1 MNNEHLELD
10 FLPQLPKSNL
20 DDRKFQDL
28 VDECILRIPRY
39 CPEWTNYNP
48 SDPGITLIELFSW
61 LTEEMLI
68 RFNQVPRRNYVAFL
82 ELLGI
87 RLQPPVPAK
96 TEVTFYLSTV
106 LPEAYTIPAG
116 TEVATVRTET
126 NESIVFSTD
135 RSLVIG
141 KPRLRYFLT
150 ADRPEETPQNL
161 RDRFT
166 DLWTMQSDG
175 RWEGPEQNL
184 FNPNPEAGNS
194 FYLVF
199 DSEQS
204 IAGNV
209 LSLTLRGEAATSTGI
224 NPDLPPRRWEAWNGS
239 DWQPILLREV
249 DDETRGF
256 SFSDLPDQ
264 EANPVRIADVV
275 FHLPQSWPVT
285 SFSTY
290 RGCWIRCVC
299 TPPLPGQPSY
309 SASPRLVSMAV
320 QSIGGTI
327 GANQSTLIRDEL
339 LGISN
344 GEAGQTFQLFET
356 PVLPR
361 RQEEY
366 VLVTPPGG
374 LPQIW
379 QEVTDFADSTS
390 QDRHYLIDSLSGM
403 VQFGPL
409 IREPTQLKQ
418 QTQERARNQLE
429 SLSTGQDSG
438 NAQSVRER
446 LGMALERQ
454 YGAVPPRGAEIRM
467 VAYRTGGGEQGNV
480 QRETITIVR
489 SAVPYVANV
498 INHVSALNGSNAE
511 SLEQAAIRVPQYLRT
526 RDRAITAEDYE
537 ILALRAG
544 GGSVARARCLPADIT
559 NEAGTVSLLVVPQ
572 TNTDTIATGV
582 GIAPERLALAP
593 QLQTQLLKYLE
604 ERSLIGIQVKLDEPE
619 YVGATVRV
627 EVGLAP
633 EYNDIRAQQ
642 TILNELQIALYR
654 FLNPLIGGPDGDG
667 WPFGRPVYSSD
678 IVALFQQIAG
688 VRYLGAVQLFE
699 LRRQEQGWQRF
710 LPPDNIINPGPF
722 GLVCSWAN
730 NQLRSGHT
738 ISLIS

>member
-1 MNNEHLELD
+1 MDLD
-10 FLPQLPKSNL
+10 FLPQLPKADL
-20 DDRKFQDL
+20 DDRQFQDL

-68 RFNQVPRRNYVAFL
+68 RFNQVPRRNYIAFL

-96 TEVTFYLSTV
+96 TEVTFYLSAI

-116 TEVATVRTET
+116 TEVATVRTES
-126 NESIVFSTD
+126 EASVVFSTD
-135 RSLVIG
+135 RPLVIG
-141 KPRLRYFLT
+141 KPRLRHFLT
-150 ADRPEETPQNL
+150 ADRPEGTPQNL

-166 DLWTMQSDG
+166 DLWTLQADE

-184 FNPNPEAGNS
+184 FNPIPEPGNC

-209 LSLTLRGEAATSTGI
+209 LSVTFRGEAATSTGI
-224 NPDLPPRRWEAWNGS
+224 NPELPPRRWEAWDGAS
-239 DWQPILLREV
+239 WQPILLKEA

-264 EANPVRIADVV
+264 ADNPVRVADVIL
-275 FHLPQSWPVT
+275 HLPQRWPET

-290 RGCWIRCVC
+290 RGHWLRCVC
-299 TPPLPGQPSY
+299 TPPLPGQPGY
-309 SASPRLVSMAV
+309 SASPRVVSMAV
-320 QSIGGTI
+320 QAIGGTI
-327 GANQSTLIRDEL
+327 GANQSTLIQDES

-344 GEAGQTFQLFET
+344 GEPGQTFQLFET

-361 RQEEY
+361 REGEHI
-366 VLVTPPGG
+366 LILPAGG

-379 QEVTDFADSTS
+379 QEVTDFSTS
-390 QDRHYLIDSLSGM
+390 SSEDRHYAIDSLSGT

-409 IREPTQLKQ
+409 IREPTQLRQ
-418 QTQERARNQLE
+418 QTQERARNQLA
-429 SLSTGQDSG
+429 SLPGRETGD
-438 NAQSVRER
+438 AQGVREI
-446 LGMALERQ
+446 LGVALERQ
-454 YGAVPPRGAEIRM
+454 YGAVPPRGAEVRM
-467 VAYRTGGGEQGNV
+467 VAYRTGGGERGNV
-480 QRETITIVR
+480 QKGTIAIVR
-489 SAVPYVANV
+489 SAVPYVASA
-498 INHVSALNGSNAE
+498 INHVPALNGSNAE
-511 SLEQAAIRVPQYLRT
+511 SLQQAAIRVPHYLRT
-526 RDRAITAEDYE
+526 RDRAVTAEDYE
-537 ILALRAG
+537 VLTLRGSG
-544 GGSVARARCLPADIT
+544 GAVARARCLPADT
-559 NEAGTVSLLVVPQ
+559 ENEAGTVSLLIVPQ
-572 TNTDTIATGV
+572 TNTDTIAAGS
-582 GIAPERLALAP
+582 GIDPERLALTP
-593 QLQTQLLKYLE
+593 QLRTEVLRYLE
-604 ERSLIGIQVKLDEPE
+604 ERSLLGVQVKLAEPE
-619 YVGATVRV
+619 YIGVTVRT

-633 EYNDIRAQQ
+633 EYNNIQSQQ
-642 TILNELQIALYR
+642 TILSQLEVALYR
-654 FLNPLIGGPDGDG
+654 FLNPLTGGPENQG

-678 IVALFQQIAG
+678 IVALFQQIPG

-699 LRRQEQGWQRF
+699 LRKQGRTWQRI

-730 NQLRSGHT
+730 TRLRSGHAV
-738 ISLIS
+738 SLIPG